1 MTCAE
6 HALENAIEAMKKGKE
21 REEWAKTDTNL
32 SSLTATPE
40 EIWDMAGYII
50 YSYRSHYYGEDEW
63 RAGSEDSI
71 LRYLA
76 SKYDISRPIE

>member
-32 SSLTATPE
+32 SLLTATPE

-50 YSYRSHYYGEDEW
+50 HSYRSHYYGEDE
-63 RAGSEDSI
+63 
-71 LRYLA
+71 
-76 SKYDISRPIE
+76 

>member
-1 MTCAE
+1 
-6 HALENAIEAMKKGKE
+6 MKKGKE

-50 YSYRSHYYGEDEW
+50 HSYRSHYYGEDE
-63 RAGSEDSI
+63 
-71 LRYLA
+71 
-76 SKYDISRPIE
+76 